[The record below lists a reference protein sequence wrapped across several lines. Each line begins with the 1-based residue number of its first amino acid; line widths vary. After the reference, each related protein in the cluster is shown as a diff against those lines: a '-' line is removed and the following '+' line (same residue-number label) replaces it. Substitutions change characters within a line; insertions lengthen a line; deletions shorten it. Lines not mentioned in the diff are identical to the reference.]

1 MTHPHIAAVEDNLLA
16 FFAAADRI
24 PLLRRDPV
32 DDVDALHSDIA
43 FPMFN
48 AATNARFG
56 EAVASRTNEVVDS
69 FVAAGLPWMW
79 WLTPSTTSPEL
90 EATLEARG
98 LLREDVP
105 GMYADLSAPL
115 STRPVEGLV
124 IERTSDVESVVA
136 GMIAGFE
143 MPAFVQAPMTEL
155 MAAFPEAINVI
166 GSLDGRPV
174 ATGTAY
180 LTGPTAGLYN
190 ISTVQT
196 ARGRGIGYAV
206 TLRLLELARAA
217 GAEHAVLH
225 ATEAGRPVYERAGF
239 VEVCQVPQYVWIP
252 QQVARSVPTEAPG
265 TGLV

>member
-1 MTHPHIAAVEDNLLA
+1 MTDPHIAAVEDNLLA
-16 FFAAADRI
+16 FFAAAGRV
-24 PLLRRDPV
+24 PMLRRDSV

-56 EAVASRTNEVVDS
+56 EAAVRRTNEVVDS
-69 FVAAGLPWMW
+69 FVAAGLPWLW
-79 WLTPSTTSPEL
+79 WLTPSTTSTEI

-98 LLREDVP
+98 LHREDVP
-105 GMYADLSAPL
+105 GMYADLEAPRE
-115 STRPVEGLV
+115 TRPVDGLV

-136 GMIAGFE
+136 AMVAGFE
-143 MPAFVQAPMTEL
+143 MPSFIQAPMTEL

-166 GSLDGRPV
+166 ASLDGHPV

-190 ISTVQT
+190 ICTLGQ
-196 ARGRGIGYAV
+196 ARGHGVGHAV
-206 TLRLLELARAA
+206 TLALMDLARDA

-239 VEVCQVPQYVWIP
+239 VEVCQVPQYLWMP
-252 QQVARSVPTEAPG
+252 S
-265 TGLV
+265 